1 MSTVKIKMT
10 LKFLKL
16 WLIVMEIM
24 HMPADSAW
32 DLGTVLLFIERE
44 LQ

>member
-1 MSTVKIKMT
+1 
-10 LKFLKL
+10 
-16 WLIVMEIM
+16 MEIM

-44 LQ
+44 LQWYRDILLSIFCLFLSPL